1 MPLEIAHEHNGRYIV
16 IHHPCKM
23 LSIYQK
29 IHNLQTLRSGGV
41 LRGGDIVCY
50 IVYVVR
56 TYKEVIMEF
65 LRINEAA
72 ERLGVSRTVIYRLI
86 GYGAL
91 TKYEVLGVPVI
102 NAAELNKPNVAN
114 RKAGRPPIKE
124 GSVK

>member
-1 MPLEIAHEHNGRYIV
+1 MAIIV
-16 IHHPCKM
+16 TFYS
-23 LSIYQK
+23 LK
-29 IHNLQTLRSGGV
+29 IHKKQTLRIGGV
-41 LRGGDIVCY
+41 LRVGDIVCY
-50 IVYVVR
+50 TVYVMR